1 MMRKIG
7 IIVTDPE
14 DPTAIAFGRAC
25 QNSNVEH
32 QIMDLRDAEVSIGK
46 HPEWRIGKIDPLQF
60 DAIIVRDVGAG
71 AFEGVSFRF
80 DILRQLEEQ
89 GVLIINSPS
98 AIQNAANKYY
108 ASCLLSKNGLPVPG
122 TKVVQDT
129 ESAMEALEEMKD
141 AVIKPVFGYKG
152 IGILRVRN
160 GMPIS
165 EDGKV
170 RERGIAEHIDK
181 LLEQRGMLYIQE
193 FIENPGRDIRAF
205 VVNGK
210 VIGAI
215 YRTAPEGSWI
225 NNLSQGGDASQCLLT
240 PEQEH
245 ICVKAA
251 EAIGAFFAGVD
262 LIEKRDPKEEEATET
277 FVLEVNGTP
286 SVAGIYKAWGINA
299 AEDIIKDVI
308 GEI

>member
-7 IIVTDPE
+7 IIVTDPQ
-14 DPTAIAFGRAC
+14 DPTAIAFGKAC
-25 QNSNVEH
+25 LDNNVEH
-32 QIMDLRDAEVSIGK
+32 QMIDLRDAEVSIGK
-46 HPEWRIGKIDPLQF
+46 RPEWSIGKFDPLQF

-80 DILRQLEEQ
+80 DILRQLEEE

-108 ASCLLSKNGLPVPG
+108 ASCLLSNNGLPIPK

-129 ESAMEALEEMKD
+129 ESAIKALEEMND

-152 IGILRVRN
+152 MGISRIKN
-160 GMPIS
+160 GVIVNS
-165 EDGKV
+165 DGKNNNGPV
-170 RERGIAEHIDK
+170 PEHIDE

-193 FIENPGRDIRAF
+193 FIKNPGRDIRAF

-225 NNLSQGGDASQCLLT
+225 NNLSQGGDASRCLLT
-240 PEQEH
+240 PEQERT
-245 ICVKAA
+245 CVNAA
-251 EAIGAFFAGVD
+251 GSIGAFFAGVD
-262 LIEKRDPKEEEATET
+262 LVEKKDSDDKNES

-299 AEDIIKDVI
+299 AEDIIREVI
-308 GEI
+308 EEI